1 MSNNELLLPEE
12 FSKIIKDFINDIKST
27 FPEYGVFI
35 NRWWK
40 PNSYFDNIQNIVER
54 DIAIKQSETNSLE
67 FIFKFCKKKFPPR
80 FFDILYK
87 NEDLFKDD
95 STLDTEFLPYIHFKN
110 LWECD
115 ITEKT
120 RNTIWKYLQLI
131 LFSIIGSLTKRDDFG
146 DTSKIFDTINE
157 DEFKEKLEE
166 TFNQMHSFFD
176 NNSEDNNSQ
185 SNINMN
191 NIPKATEIHNHI
203 TDILD
208 TKLGNLAKE
217 IAEETANE
225 MNLDMDNITDM
236 KGVFDNLFKNPK
248 KLMDLA
254 KNIGDK
260 LDNKLKSGDLKES
273 ELMSEASDMLSQM
286 KNMPGM
292 ENFQS
297 MLNQF
302 GLSGLG
308 GSKLNLNAIENQLNK
323 NIKSEQ
329 KKEYV
334 NKKNA
339 NISNKQLVT
348 HRQPIQNNIDQILT
362 DDQLDEI
369 FKSETNNDH
378 LKRNKKHKNK

>member
-131 LFSIIGSLTKRDDFG
+131 LFSIIGSLTKRDEFG

-339 NISNKQLVT
+339 NKSNKQMIT

-369 FKSETNNDH
+369 FK
-378 LKRNKKHKNK
+378 